1 MKRVLLLFLTIFIT
15 APIFSAS
22 SSTSD
27 TTEFRISAYKIL
39 ANEPYLKMYAVSALN
54 YNLDSID
61 TSTLIPLDMTDYL
74 SVLDSKYLGAVASDI
89 PSEVLFSFRV
99 EGNVAGQYS
108 VTVGMSYFRKQ
119 FSDPEHVYQDDEQV
133 RISYKVVNSNVVF
146 QTANTTSSED
156 GFVVSL
162 NEDADENRLTW
173 SVEDDSGNKKM
184 TGRYSDDIW
193 ITRAG
198 VAVVLDKQDY
208 ENCQYGL
215 YFSDVTITLE
225 VG

>member
-39 ANEPYLKMYAVSALN
+39 ADEPYLKMYAVSALN

-108 VTVGMSYFRKQ
+108 VTVGMSDFRKR

-133 RISYKVVNSNVVF
+133 KISYKVVNSNVVF
-146 QTANTTSSED
+146 QTANTTSSKD

-162 NEDADENRLTW
+162 NEDADENRLAW
-173 SVEDDSGNKKM
+173 SVEDDSGNIKM

-198 VAVVLDKQDY
+198 VAVVLDEQDY

-215 YFSDVTITLE
+215 YSSDVTITLE
-225 VG
+225 VV